1 MDQLRITRLARVGT
15 VAPRKEKAHVQN
27 GLNNQTNVAL
37 DYTAPTPK
45 KLSMTRLS
53 AYWVEMM
60 GEQKNG

>member
-1 MDQLRITRLARVGT
+1 MDKLFSPMRRDGIAT
-15 VAPRKEKAHVQN
+15 PRKENAHVQN

>member
-1 MDQLRITRLARVGT
+1 MDKLFSPMRRDGIAT
-15 VAPRKEKAHVQN
+15 PRKEKAHVQN
-27 GLNNQTNVAL
+27 GLNNQTNLAL

>member
-1 MDQLRITRLARVGT
+1 MDKLFSPMRRDGIAT
-15 VAPRKEKAHVQN
+15 PRKEKAHVQN